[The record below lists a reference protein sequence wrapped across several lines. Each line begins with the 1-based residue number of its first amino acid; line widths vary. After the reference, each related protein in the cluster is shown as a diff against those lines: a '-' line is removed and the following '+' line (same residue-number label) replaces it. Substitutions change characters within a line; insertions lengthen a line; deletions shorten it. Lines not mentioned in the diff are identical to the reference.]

1 MKASIAIYGSHDA
14 SISIRIGAN
23 EYRTYELERITGKR
37 YYSLNKDIDYKKVL
51 IGMYAFLKE
60 EHGITSYDSIFY
72 AEINPPVLRYIKELF
87 APVHMELIGHHLGHA
102 ATALWQ
108 SPFQK
113 SLIISFDGGGQD
125 KDGVTYFN
133 IFTGDKKTN
142 KFDLLGTLP
151 LDICSAYTLIA
162 FPLEVIK
169 KDSYDSYL
177 AWAGKIMGLV
187 AYGKVREEWK
197 THFLNFYYG
206 HINHASLIKLFVK
219 IGAGSANMNY
229 VTDFQMQADIAA
241 TSQSVFEEVFI
252 SAVRPYINRTDLP
265 LCITGGGALNVL
277 LNQLLHNTLERQI
290 FIPCNPSDCGLSLG
304 FMLLRYQPEGEM
316 KNVVYS
322 GFPLADGENFEK
334 YISDNSIKKILAAPE
349 DLAQDLVNGKV
360 IGLVQGNS
368 EVGPRALGNR
378 SILAYPDSLEIKD
391 KINNRIKFREPFRP
405 LSPVCR
411 WEDAN
416 KYFSEPCDSAYMS
429 YSQLVFHHLKHERED
444 QVDTF
449 TVKDILDLP
458 AIVHADGS
466 ARLQTVKK
474 NENEL
479 LHEILSEVNALTGYG
494 ILINTSFNSKGKPI
508 LTTRLEALQVLVE
521 TELDGVYMDGFL
533 YYL

>member
-14 SISIRIGAN
+14 SISVRTSGDG
-23 EYRTYELERITGKR
+23 YRTYELERITGKR
-37 YYSLNKDIDYKKVL
+37 YYSLNKDVDHKQV
-51 IGMYAFLKE
+51 LKE
-60 EHGITSYDSIFY
+60 MHFFLNKEHGITSYDSIFY
-72 AEINPPVLRYIKELF
+72 AEVDNEILLYIKELF
-87 APVHMELIGHHLGHA
+87 APAHMELMGHHLGHA

-108 SPFQK
+108 SPFQE

-125 KDGVTYFN
+125 SQGVTFFN

-142 KFDLLGTLP
+142 KFNLLGSLP

-162 FPLEVIK
+162 FPLEAIK

-206 HINHASLIKLFVK
+206 HINHASLIKLFIK
-219 IGAGSANMNY
+219 IGAGSANMNH

-252 SAVRPYINRTDLP
+252 SATRPYINRTDLP
-265 LCITGGGALNVL
+265 VCITGGGALNVL
-277 LNQLLHNTLERQI
+277 LNQLLHDMLQTQV

-304 FMLLRYQPEGEM
+304 FLLLRYPPDTGTME
-316 KNVVYS
+316 NVVYS
-322 GFPLADGENFEK
+322 GFPLFDGENLDK
-334 YISDNSIKKILAAPE
+334 YISENSIKRISVGTKDI
-349 DLAQDLVNGKV
+349 AQDLVNGKA

-378 SILAYPDSLEIKD
+378 SILAYPNSLEIKD

-416 KYFSEPCDSAYMS
+416 KYFGGPCDSAYMS
-429 YSQLVFHHLKHERED
+429 YSQ
-444 QVDTF
+444 QVIDNGELIIDNPF
-449 TVKDILDLP
+449 PSLLP

-474 NENEL
+474 EENEL
-479 LHEILSEVNALTGYG
+479 LHEILSQVNALTGHG

-533 YYL
+533 YYISNK